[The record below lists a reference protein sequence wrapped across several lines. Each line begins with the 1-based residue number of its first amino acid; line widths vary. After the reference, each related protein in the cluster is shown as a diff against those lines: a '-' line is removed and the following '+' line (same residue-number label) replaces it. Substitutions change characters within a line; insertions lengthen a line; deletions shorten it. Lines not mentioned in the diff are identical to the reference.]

1 MHRDIF
7 GILLAR
13 GTDISSGGS
22 TVQRSERVMD
32 YGQSCIDKVRA
43 KPKRMP
49 LKQRV
54 AVPPDRLVTKRRFHD
69 FSRLQGRDEEMKAM
83 TIRLLED
90 GRFLIRNMSQEKGQN
105 KSSNAIIGATCNM
118 VQR

>member
-13 GTDISSGGS
+13 GTDISSRGS

-54 AVPPDRLVTKRRFHD
+54 AIPPDRLVTKRRFHD

-83 TIRLLED
+83 TIRGWAFFDQKHVARKGTKQE
-90 GRFLIRNMSQEKGQN
+90 FKRNYW
-105 KSSNAIIGATCNM
+105 CNM
-118 VQR
+118 